1 MRPVKQRPWFIG
13 LLSSLVVD
21 RTLRR
26 CGIAEGGSATAFDR
40 VAYDESSADV
50 PPFAGQTV
58 LRRDLQVPS
67 ADRSAPNDARLYTPV
82 ATDDA
87 ATVPIVIYCHGGGWM
102 LGSPFKQPYDSICS
116 DLCAQL
122 GCEVLSVA
130 YRLAPEHAWPAATAN
145 LEPPR
150 LEGVLLRT
158 LSRVGGRGRLL
169 SPRVAR

>member
-1 MRPVKQRPWFIG
+1 
-13 LLSSLVVD
+13 
-21 RTLRR
+21 
-26 CGIAEGGSATAFDR
+26 
-40 VAYDESSADV
+40 
-50 PPFAGQTV
+50 
-58 LRRDLQVPS
+58 
-67 ADRSAPNDARLYTPV
+67 
-82 ATDDA
+82 
-87 ATVPIVIYCHGGGWM
+87 M

-158 LSRVGGRGRLL
+158 LS
-169 SPRVAR
+169 